1 LTDSRPIDKI
11 DALTNIGV
19 IMTNTIINSNTLWVV
34 EVKGDEGFTPAMR
47 SRSKNF
53 IASPTRDG
61 ARALAK
67 VLREGGAQTRVVGYT
82 GTKSNSG
89 K

>member
-1 LTDSRPIDKI
+1 
-11 DALTNIGV
+11 
-19 IMTNTIINSNTLWVV
+19 MTNSTLNNNTLWVV
-34 EVKGDEGFTPAMR
+34 EVKGDDGFTPAMR

-67 VLREGGAQTRVVGYT
+67 TLREGGAKTRVVGYT

-89 K
+89 S

>member
-1 LTDSRPIDKI
+1 
-11 DALTNIGV
+11 
-19 IMTNTIINSNTLWVV
+19 MTNTTLSNSTLWVV
-34 EVKGDEGFTPAMR
+34 EVKGDDGYAPAMR

-53 IASPTRDG
+53 IASSTRDG

-67 VLREGGAQTRVVGYT
+67 TLRESGAKTRVVGYT

-89 K
+89 H